1 MTLSSRTTSQNS
13 IAAGIEINFEFAV
26 LSLSSFFFREQIQ
39 KFCQLSLA
47 RILCRHSRLITALC
61 DPDSHRVTGTAD
73 FPMPRL
79 GGRNSSER

>member
-39 KFCQLSLA
+39 KFC
-47 RILCRHSRLITALC
+47 
-61 DPDSHRVTGTAD
+61 
-73 FPMPRL
+73 
-79 GGRNSSER
+79 